1 MYDIVILGDSISSG
15 YGVAIEKNWVS
26 LMLSKKPCSYKLL
39 NLSAQGATS
48 SDGLTT
54 INKFFHKHK
63 TRYLL
68 LELGGN
74 DALRGG
80 ALTKLSDNLNEIITL
95 AEENN
100 TGVILVGVDLP
111 PNYGNFFRKRFQNTY
126 EHIAKRHDIPLI
138 QLDFPQNPN
147 LLQDD
152 GIHPN
157 TKGHQLIADS
167 ISPTISAKLCNL
179 RN

>member
-1 MYDIVILGDSISSG
+1 MYDLVILGDSISSG
-15 YGVAIEKNWVS
+15 YGVSIQNNWVN
-26 LMLSKKPCSYKLL
+26 LMLSSKPCSYKHL

-54 INKFFHKHK
+54 IMKFFSKHN
-63 TRYLL
+63 THHLL

-74 DALRGG
+74 DALRGN
-80 ALTKLSDNLNEIITL
+80 ALTMLSSNLNEIITL

-100 TGVILVGVDLP
+100 TKVLLIGVDLP

-126 EHIAKRHDIPLI
+126 EHIANRHDIPLI

-147 LLQDD
+147 LLQDN

-167 ISPTISAKLCNL
+167 ISPMVSAKLCNL
-179 RN
+179 RV